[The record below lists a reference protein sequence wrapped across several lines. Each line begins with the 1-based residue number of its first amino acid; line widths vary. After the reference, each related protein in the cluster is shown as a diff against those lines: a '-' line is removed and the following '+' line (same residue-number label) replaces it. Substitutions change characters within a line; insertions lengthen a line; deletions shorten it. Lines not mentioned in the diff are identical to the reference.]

1 MVPNHLGAMTDWW
14 DRLPLPDKLRVT
26 AVEGLLCRVPPWMV
40 AALYEAAAILARS
53 GNDGPPNVS

>member
-1 MVPNHLGAMTDWW
+1 MTDWW